1 MIPGEKITMDNLN
14 HLIEHHMAFLIRT
27 VSNFTGRYVSVE
39 NDDEFSIAL
48 SAFAE
53 AVERYDEKRG
63 QFLGFAKLVIESRL
77 KNYAVQKKKEAQTV
91 SLEALQEEGRDFVRE
106 KEDND
111 GETLHEEIVLYRE
124 ELLKFNLTLEILADC
139 APKHKDTRR
148 VALDTA
154 ETASRDE
161 DIVSET
167 YEKRRLPIR
176 RVSKL
181 AGVTEKIV
189 KGSRHFI
196 LAAMIIFI
204 KKFPSLLYWIKGTRC
219 DHVS

>member
-1 MIPGEKITMDNLN
+1 MIPDEEITIDNLN
-14 HLIEHHMAFLIRT
+14 RLIEHHMAFLIRT
-27 VSNFTGRYVSVE
+27 VSHFTGRYVSVE

-53 AVERYDEKRG
+53 A
-63 QFLGFAKLVIESRL
+63 QM
-77 KNYAVQKKKEAQTV
+77 V
-91 SLEALQEEGRDFVRE
+91 SLEALQEEGRDFVKE
-106 KEDND
+106 KKDND
-111 GETLHEEIVLYRE
+111 CGALHEEIILYRE

-139 APKHKDTRR
+139 APKHTDTRR

-161 DIVSET
+161 AIVSET

-176 RVSKL
+176 RVSRL
-181 AGVTEKIV
+181 SGVTEKIV

-196 LAAMIIFI
+196 LAAMIIFV
-204 KKFPSLLYWIKGTRC
+204 KQFPSSLYWIKGTRC
-219 DHVS
+219 HHVS